1 MSKHTTVSGERGG
14 AEFQCGSGS
23 SARSTSKGQIRA
35 SEDDARRRILFV
47 GRASGCTM
55 RCDRQNRRL
64 PASSFSAVASSS
76 LGLARNAARPELLSR
91 QIVLGRPLIFADF
104 GGHDFPSFSERRPN
118 RQLAVAALGS
128 SPRGIGSLGRVSR
141 AGNIV
146 IFTTSRSAGAR
157 QKLRSIRGFKP
168 ELFRRIRAA
177 RQRSSIRHP

>member
-1 MSKHTTVSGERGG
+1 VPNSNAAVVKALVG
-14 AEFQCGSGS
+14 
-23 SARSTSKGQIRA
+23 TSMGHIRA
-35 SEDDARRRILFV
+35 SEDDARRRILFL
-47 GRASGCTM
+47 GRASILGHAIGLGCPM

-64 PASSFSAVASSS
+64 PAFSFSAVASSS